1 MRRFAEYEL
10 LTSPLRRDLTV
21 TDDAPGLNVF
31 VPGLMGA
38 GILLSAGI
46 LVSDGIKKLF
56 PNSGTRRRID
66 VNRGVQRIV
75 ADVAAAAGVA
85 INEDNIS
92 RRKLRSVAWYT
103 FGAAASA
110 VVAFVSVARG
120 IEAYATDG
128 LFEENAI
135 AIVFGSVA
143 GVIATAFAV
152 VFVLLALV
160 RNRRIRG
167 VTTLMESTALGR
179 LNAPPE
185 SRLDRARLLIPE
197 FQEGNTR

>member
-1 MRRFAEYEL
+1 MRRFTEYEL

-21 TDDAPGLNVF
+21 ADDAHGLNVF

-46 LVSDGIKKLF
+46 LVSDGFKKLF
-56 PNSGTRRRID
+56 PKSGTRRRID
-66 VNRGVQRIV
+66 VTRGVQRIV
-75 ADVAAAAGVA
+75 AEVAAAAGVA
-85 INEDNIS
+85 IHEDNIS
-92 RRKLRSVAWYT
+92 RRKLRGVAWYV

-110 VVAFVSVARG
+110 VVAFVSVSRG

-128 LFEENAI
+128 ILEENAI

-143 GVIATAFAV
+143 GGIATVFAV

-160 RNRRIRG
+160 RNRRIPG

-185 SRLDRARLLIPE
+185 SRLDRARLLIPA
-197 FQEGNTR
+197 FREGDIQ

>member
-56 PNSGTRRRID
+56 PNSGKRRRID
-66 VNRGVQRIV
+66 VSRGVQRIV